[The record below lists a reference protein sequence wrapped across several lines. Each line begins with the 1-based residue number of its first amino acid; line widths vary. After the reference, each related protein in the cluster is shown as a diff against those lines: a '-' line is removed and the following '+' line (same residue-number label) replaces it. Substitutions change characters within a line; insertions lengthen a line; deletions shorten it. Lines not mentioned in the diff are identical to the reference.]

1 MSYNIQSHIDFLA
14 FFQEIINMSNIEIIL
29 VFVNKEYVNAQKS
42 VKQLGH
48 CKGFG
53 GYCLSEWQTTT
64 FQETIWN
71 LFS

>member
-1 MSYNIQSHIDFLA
+1 
-14 FFQEIINMSNIEIIL
+14 MSNIEIIL
-29 VFVNKEYVNAQKS
+29 VFVNKEYVNAQKA

-53 GYCLSEWQTTT
+53 GYRLSEWQTTT